1 MFTTLA
7 ALPEQT
13 SYDVIVAGSG
23 AAGLAA
29 AVFAAIEGRS
39 VLVIERTEQV
49 GGTSALSAATTW
61 IPNSLHAE
69 KVATGDSLEK
79 AARFLDGVVGN
90 HSSARLREAFL
101 RAGPQAIAT
110 LEQRTGV
117 HFRPYATHPPSRSR
131 FSTSTFTSPDS
142 SAPSPFIPP
151 FRPTTSCMCLIT
163 RAMFSFS
170 RCRICSMRTI
180 VQ

>member
-39 VLVIERTEQV
+39 VLVIERTDHV

-61 IPNSLHAE
+61 VPN
-69 KVATGDSLEK
+69 
-79 AARFLDGVVGN
+79 
-90 HSSARLREAFL
+90 
-101 RAGPQAIAT
+101 
-110 LEQRTGV
+110 
-117 HFRPYATHPPSRSR
+117 
-131 FSTSTFTSPDS
+131 
-142 SAPSPFIPP
+142 
-151 FRPTTSCMCLIT
+151 
-163 RAMFSFS
+163 
-170 RCRICSMRTI
+170 
-180 VQ
+180 